1 MSALLT
7 MPVVTIYVAGIPPSS
22 ALPQESPPMSVQPES
37 GAANFPSRRAFLKK
51 STAAAVTGGV
61 AASLVAVPKVH
72 AEGSAAVNVALI
84 GCGGRGSQAAINAM
98 RADPNNRLTVM
109 CDLFPD
115 RLEQSRKGLAT
126 QLDQQMRVSEDTCFT
141 GFDGYKR
148 VMESDV
154 KVVLLCTPPHFRP
167 MQLKAAIDAG
177 KHVFCEKP
185 VAVDAPG
192 VRSVLKTCE
201 EAKAKGLAVVS
212 GLCWRYDLGVRETIK
227 RIQEGAIGDIVA
239 IQENYLTDTL
249 WHRGRK
255 PEWSD
260 MEYQIR
266 NWLYYTWL
274 SGDHNVEQ
282 HIHSLDKALWL
293 MGDKPPVAATGM
305 GGRQV
310 RTGDEYGN
318 IFDHHAVVYEWENGV
333 RVYSLTRQM
342 HECAM
347 ETEDIILG
355 TKGQARVIKHEI
367 DAGGEKWRYRG
378 EKPSMYDVE
387 HVELFK
393 SIREGQPINNGEYM
407 SYSTLLAIMGRM
419 ATYTGQRITWE
430 QAMNSQLD
438 LTPKKYDW
446 GPVELPPEALA
457 VAMPGVTKFI

>member
-1 MSALLT
+1 MTAQPGS
-7 MPVVTIYVAGIPPSS
+7 PVASS
-22 ALPQESPPMSVQPES
+22 SP
-37 GAANFPSRRAFLKK
+37 PSRREFLRT
-51 STAAAVTGGV
+51 SSAVAIGGAAIGSL
-61 AASLVAVPKVH
+61 ASVPAVH
-72 AEGSAAVNVALI
+72 AQGSDAVNVALI

-109 CDLFPD
+109 CDIFPD
-115 RLEQSRKGLAT
+115 RLEQSRQGLQR
-126 QLDQQMRVSEDTCFT
+126 QLEQQFRVTDDTCFT
-141 GFDGYKR
+141 GFDGYKQ
-148 VMESDV
+148 VMESDA

-185 VAVDAPG
+185 VAVDGPG

-201 EAKAKGLAVVS
+201 EANAKGLAVVS
-212 GLCWRYDLGVRETIK
+212 GLCWRYDYGVRETIK
-227 RIQEGAIGDIVA
+227 RIQEGAIGDIIA

-255 PEWSD
+255 PEWSE

-293 MGDKPPVAATGM
+293 MGDKPPLAAVGM

-310 RTGDEYGN
+310 RTGEEWGN
-318 IFDHHAVVYEWENGV
+318 IYDHHAVVYEWENGV
-333 RVYSLTRQM
+333 RVFSLTRQM

-347 ETEDIILG
+347 ETEDIVLG

-367 DAGGEKWRYRG
+367 VSGGETWRYRG
-378 EKPSMYDVE
+378 DKPGMYDVE

-393 SIREGQPINNGEYM
+393 SIKEGKPINNGVYM

-430 QAMNSQLD
+430 QAMNSQED
-438 LTPKKYDW
+438 LTPKRYDW
-446 GPVELPPEALA
+446 GPVELPKSALA
-457 VAMPGVTKFI
+457 VAMPGVTKFS